1 MRQKENFRAGA
12 YDEAAEAV
20 LDDYANILR
29 KIQIYEEFN
38 SKIESLDDRP
48 LNADA
53 QCDESGFIRLSLV
66 GL

>member
-53 QCDESGFIRLSLV
+53 
-66 GL
+66 